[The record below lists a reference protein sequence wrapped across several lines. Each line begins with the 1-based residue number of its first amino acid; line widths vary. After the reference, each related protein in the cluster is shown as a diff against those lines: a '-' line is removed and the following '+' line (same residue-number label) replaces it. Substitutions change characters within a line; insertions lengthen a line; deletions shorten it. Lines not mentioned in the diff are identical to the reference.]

1 MKNLAGNK
9 DSTALASAELAVAG
23 IPTMNAHPY
32 GEVGAAVQGIL
43 GPFTFRR
50 AWVYWVAEGEMS
62 EENARAINDAP
73 MPTDEHGTKYSGG
86 RGTWGDVV
94 RAEGFAGGQLVTRPV
109 DSWHIDSPEG
119 LKFFA
124 DKVRELGLVPQ

>member
-9 DSTALASAELAVAG
+9 NSTALASVELTEAG
-23 IPTMNAHPY
+23 IPTVNAAPY
-32 GEVGAAVQGIL
+32 GEVGAAVCGVL

-62 EENARAINDAP
+62 EDNAKTINDEP
-73 MPTDEHGTKYSGG
+73 MSNDDHGTKYSGG

-94 RAEGFAGGQLVTRPV
+94 RAEGFAGGQLVTRPI
-109 DSWHIDSPEG
+109 DCWHIDSPEG

-124 DKVRELGLVPQ
+124 DKIRELGLA